1 MLKLA
6 YPYVLI
12 LLPLALLLR
21 PRKAEPGSVAAP
33 HLPIHSWLTRLP
45 GVGMITPARSRWRQ
59 LLLLLAWI
67 ALVVALARP
76 QHVGK
81 PVNLAL
87 SGRDL
92 LLVVDISPSMQTQ
105 DMVMNNQ
112 QMSRLDAVKEVVA
125 DFIAQRKGDRIG
137 LELFGTQPYIQAPL
151 TFDHKTVQ
159 TLLNESQPGMAGR
172 ATSIGDAIG
181 LAVKRLKDRPQKER
195 VVILLTDGANTAG
208 ELPPAKAAAI
218 AADAHVKIYTI
229 GIGADSMQQNGF
241 FGPVIVNPSA
251 DLDAQ
256 LLKKIASKTGGQY
269 FRAKNTPEL
278 AQIYQDIDQLE
289 PIKLQSKP
297 YRPTTELFMWP
308 LGVAVSLFILVI
320 FARLLPAT
328 TGASRR
334 PAAARGEVTDG

>member
-1 MLKLA
+1 MLTLA
-6 YPYVLI
+6 YPYVLL

-21 PRKAEPGSVAAP
+21 PRRVEPSSVAAP
-33 HLPIHSWLTRLP
+33 HLPIHGWLSRLP
-45 GVGMITPARSRWRQ
+45 GVGISTPTGSRWRT
-59 LLLLLAWI
+59 LILLLAWI
-67 ALVVALARP
+67 ALVIALTRP

-81 PVNLAL
+81 PVNLSL

-92 LLVVDISPSMQTQ
+92 LLVVDISPSMQTH

-112 QMSRLDAVKEVVA
+112 QVSRLDAVKEVVA
-125 DFIAQRKGDRIG
+125 DFIANRKGDRIG

-159 TLLNESQPGMAGR
+159 TQLDESQPGMAGR

-208 ELPPAKAAAI
+208 QLPPAKAAAI

-229 GIGADSMQQNGF
+229 GIGADSMQQQGF
-241 FGPVIVNPSA
+241 FGMQTVNPSA
-251 DLDAQ
+251 DLDAR
-256 LLKKIASKTGGQY
+256 LLKKIASMTGGQY

-278 AQIYQDIDQLE
+278 AQIYQAIDQLE
-289 PIKLQSKP
+289 PINLQSKQ
-297 YRPTTELFMWP
+297 YRPTTELFVWP
-308 LGVAVSLFILVI
+308 LGVAVILFLLVV
-320 FARLLPAT
+320 FARAIPLPL
-328 TGASRR
+328 R
-334 PAAARGEVTDG
+334 PRQRQTANEEVNHG

>member
-1 MLKLA
+1 MLTLA
-6 YPYVLI
+6 YPYVLL

-21 PRKAEPGSVAAP
+21 PRRVEPSSVAAP
-33 HLPIHSWLTRLP
+33 HLPIHGWLSRLP
-45 GVGMITPARSRWRQ
+45 GVGISTPTGSRWRK
-59 LLLLLAWI
+59 LILLLAWI
-67 ALVVALARP
+67 ALVIALARP

-81 PVNLAL
+81 PVNLSL

-92 LLVVDISPSMQTQ
+92 LLVVDISPSMQTH

-112 QMSRLDAVKEVVA
+112 QVSRLDAVKEVVA
-125 DFIAQRKGDRIG
+125 DFIAHRKGDRIG

-159 TLLNESQPGMAGR
+159 TQLDESQPGMAGR

-195 VVILLTDGANTAG
+195 VVVLLTDGANTAG
-208 ELPPAKAAAI
+208 QLPPAKAAAI

-229 GIGADSMQQNGF
+229 GIGADSMQQQGF
-241 FGPVIVNPSA
+241 FGMQTINPSA

-278 AQIYQDIDQLE
+278 AQIYQAIDQLE
-289 PIKLQSKP
+289 PINLQSKQ
-297 YRPTTELFMWP
+297 YRPTTELFVWP
-308 LGVAVSLFILVI
+308 LGVAVILFLLVI
-320 FARLLPAT
+320 FARAIPLPL
-328 TGASRR
+328 R
-334 PAAARGEVTDG
+334 PGQRQNAKEEVNHG